1 MQAIME
7 TIFDSGYLLFA
18 IGAGAY
24 LLWRSGGQGLRALLG
39 VMCVILGCG
48 DAFHLVPR
56 VMHFWLRGDFT
67 AALGFGTQVTSITMT
82 VFYLLLEY
90 ARRISCHVRG
100 EKAALWATWALAAVR
115 LLLCLMPQ
123 NRWTAPDAPLSWGII
138 RNIPFAVMGAMAVA
152 LWLRSSRVDK
162 TLRWLW
168 LAVLLSFLFY
178 FPVVL
183 FADALPII
191 GMMMLPKT
199 CMYIWMMVMFLRL
212 REEK

>member
-7 TIFDSGYLLFA
+7 SIFDVSYLFIA
-18 IGAGAY
+18 IGAGFV
-24 LLWRSGGQGLRALLG
+24 LLRRSGGRGIIAWLG
-39 VMCVILGCG
+39 AMCIILGGG

-56 VMHFWLRGDFT
+56 VMSYWLPGDFT
-67 AALGFGTQVTSITMT
+67 AAKGAGTLVTSVSMT

-90 ARRISCHVRG
+90 VRRMRYDIRL
-100 EKAALWATWALAAVR
+100 EKGILTAMWLLAAVR
-115 LLLCLMPQ
+115 IVLCLLAQ

-138 RNIPFAVMGAMAVA
+138 RNIPFAVMGAMTVA
-152 LWLRSSRVDK
+152 LWLRSARNDR

-178 FPVVL
+178 FPVVI
-183 FADALPII
+183 FADALPIM

-212 REEK
+212 PKET

>member
-1 MQAIME
+1 ML
-7 TIFDSGYLLFA
+7 T
-18 IGAGAY
+18 
-24 LLWRSGGQGLRALLG
+24 
-39 VMCVILGCG
+39 
-48 DAFHLVPR
+48 
-56 VMHFWLRGDFT
+56 
-67 AALGFGTQVTSITMT
+67 
-82 VFYLLLEY
+82 
-90 ARRISCHVRG
+90 
-100 EKAALWATWALAAVR
+100 ATWLLAAVR
-115 LLLCLMPQ
+115 ILLCLMPQ

-183 FADALPII
+183 FADVLPII

>member
-1 MQAIME
+1 MQVIME

-18 IGAGAY
+18 VGAGAY
-24 LLWRSGGQGLRALLG
+24 LLWRSRGQGLRALLG
-39 VMCVILGCG
+39 VMCLILGCG

-56 VMHFWLRGDFT
+56 VMHFWLPGDFT

-90 ARRISCHVRG
+90 ARRIRYGVQG
-100 EKAALWATWALAAVR
+100 EKAALWATWALSAVR
-115 LLLCLMPQ
+115 ILLCLMPQ

-152 LWLRSSRVDK
+152 LWLRSARGDR

-178 FPVVL
+178 FPVAL

-212 REEK
+212 PDGA